1 MDMLPSST
9 LSSCGS
15 SSILYLRSHFPSFEM
30 FPVLGCMVLSLK
42 MVKGF
47 AFLPI
52 RFWVKSPVDWVL
64 SEERKIIEKRK
75 KARNK
80 SPNAETTISKSLL
93 IINLFDLIH
102 MLSGYNIGHFKV
114 QLKIFFLLG
123 HRNKFLLV

>member
-52 RFWVKSPVDWVL
+52 RFWVKSPVDWVS
-64 SEERKIIEKRK
+64 SEAAAIDSIISIPRLTSNRNEKTTSKILFEN
-75 KARNK
+75 KA
-80 SPNAETTISKSLL
+80 
-93 IINLFDLIH
+93 
-102 MLSGYNIGHFKV
+102 Y
-114 QLKIFFLLG
+114 
-123 HRNKFLLV
+123 